1 MCKVKSGTQI
11 KNQQDIQNLVVG
23 IIFRQRVA
31 YRIDD
36 ILNIVLYHTKNSQY
50 CVSEEDL
57 YYNISDTL
65 DMLCTRNRIRCKN
78 GVYTPMPFKALSTQ
92 HNIFCN

>member
-11 KNQQDIQNLVVG
+11 KNRQDIQNLVIG
-23 IIFRQRVA
+23 IIFRQRMA

-36 ILNIVLYHTKNSQY
+36 ILNIVLYYTGNSQY
-50 CVSEEDL
+50 SISEEDL
-57 YYNISDTL
+57 YDNIADTL
-65 DMLCTRNRIRCKN
+65 DMLCVRNRIKCKN

-92 HNIFCN
+92 YQIVNN